1 MKNEIWKD
9 VAGYEGLYQVSNL
22 GRVKSLKYRKKNEE
36 RVLAR
41 YQRKEKDYIRVQ
53 LWHGGKLKFAQVHR
67 IEYEAFYG
75 PIPEGMEVN
84 HINEDKTDN
93 RLENLNLMTRKENAN
108 WGTAIERNS
117 AKRKNTKAFR
127 RSARPVLQFNLDG
140 SFIQEWPSQKEIE
153 RQLGFAQRNISAAC
167 RQLAHHNT
175 AYNYVWRFKE
185 C

>member
-36 RVLAR
+36 RILAR

-117 AKRKNTKAFR
+117 AKRMNTKAFR
-127 RSARPVLQFNLDG
+127 CSARPVLQFDLDG
-140 SFIQEWPSQKEIE
+140 TFIQEWPSQKEIE

-167 RQLAHHNT
+167 RQLPHHNT
-175 AYNYVWRFKE
+175 AYNYVWRYKE